1 MSEYNQLSHRGLV
14 LRVLMSGFVFLDAVT
29 VLAKEDEFA
38 LLAMATEQYA
48 ASFS

>member
-1 MSEYNQLSHRGLV
+1 MSKDNQLSHQGLV
-14 LRVLMSGFVFLDAVT
+14 LHVLMNGFVFLDAVT
-29 VLAKEDEFA
+29 VLAKEDKFA